1 MYSFPVSAPKQKN
14 AYDDQQECDRKEQH
28 LQWEERYAH
37 HRPEKSRD
45 CKRSAYPAAAF
56 PLSGSSQQPLP
67 RFPYCLIVFQ
77 SRENG
82 YSIFAEQPLR
92 QFVQKFALNFVESAY
107 LQIGQNYLKY

>member
-1 MYSFPVSAPKQKN
+1 MPRLQAQRLSRSGVSAFWVVST
-14 AYDDQQECDRKEQH
+14 A
-28 LQWEERYAH
+28 
-37 HRPEKSRD
+37 S
-45 CKRSAYPAAAF
+45 
-56 PLSGSSQQPLP
+56 P